1 MESKVMSSS
10 GNPFLALL
18 RALLVSMA
26 AALIGFFLATFLC
39 IMSMAVVAA
48 IMRQDLDFTV
58 AYKYGGPIAA
68 GVFFIAASIYWI
80 VREFRNSR

>member
-1 MESKVMSSS
+1 MASS

-18 RALLVSMA
+18 RTLLVSFF
-26 AALIGFFLATFLC
+26 AALIGFFLAVFLC

-58 AYKYGGPIAA
+58 SYKFAGPIAA
-68 GVFFIAASIYWI
+68 GVFFVAVAIYWL
-80 VREFRNSR
+80 VREFRSSR